1 MQRQSTLERAFLL
14 ADSGSCRSVADIRV
28 QLKKE
33 QQDSVDAHLA
43 GSLIQRQLKTR
54 LERAKTALA

>member
-1 MQRQSTLERAFLL
+1 MQRQSTLERAFDL
-14 ADSGSCRSVADIRV
+14 AASGSCRTVSDIRV

-33 QQDSVDAHLA
+33 QRDSVDAHLA

-54 LERAKTALA
+54 LQAADAN